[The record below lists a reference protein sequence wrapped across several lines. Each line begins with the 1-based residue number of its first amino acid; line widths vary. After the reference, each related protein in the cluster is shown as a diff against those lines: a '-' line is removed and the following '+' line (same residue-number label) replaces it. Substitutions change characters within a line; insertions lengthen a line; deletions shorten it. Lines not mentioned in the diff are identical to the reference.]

1 MLLGE
6 YKHTM
11 DTKGRVAIPA
21 KFRDK
26 MDGGAIVTRGL
37 DSCLF
42 LFTKKEWQILAEKL
56 TALPLAQ
63 ANSRA
68 FVRLMLAGAMDVE
81 LDSQGRILVP
91 DYLRQ
96 YGHLEKQVV
105 VTGLYNRI
113 ELWDAERWQEY
124 KQKTESASEEIAE
137 QLGEL
142 GI

>member
-6 YKHTM
+6 YQHTM

-26 MDGGAIVTRGL
+26 LDGGAIVTRGL

-42 LFTKKEWQILAEKL
+42 LFTKKEWQTLAEKL

-81 LDSQGRILVP
+81 LDNQGRILVP

-113 ELWDAERWQEY
+113 ELWDKDRWQEY